1 MKKLV
6 HRVLFGSWLYTLGF
20 GSFLP
25 IIAAYQGVLLGVT
38 VIGIVTIVR
47 QLVIELLPLLKKYKY
62 KNLYLAEVIY
72 TSGYGAVITMLV
84 VFNCSLEMIAAVGCI
99 GFIPYG
105 LLKAIDNKFNTM
117 VAEYYTPKILEAI
130 RFREAVIESRASI
143 IAIAVTSGIAYYD
156 PKSIIPV
163 IVSVFIITIANLWSW
178 YIYIDN
184 IRKLRN

>member
-117 VAEYYTPKILEAI
+117 VSEYYTPKILEAI
-130 RFREAVIESRASI
+130 RFREAIIESRASI
-143 IAIAVTSGIAYYD
+143 LSIAVTSGIAYYD

-163 IVSVFIITIANLWSW
+163 IASVFILTIANFWSW
-178 YIYIDN
+178 YIYIN
-184 IRKLRN
+184 SIRKLRN